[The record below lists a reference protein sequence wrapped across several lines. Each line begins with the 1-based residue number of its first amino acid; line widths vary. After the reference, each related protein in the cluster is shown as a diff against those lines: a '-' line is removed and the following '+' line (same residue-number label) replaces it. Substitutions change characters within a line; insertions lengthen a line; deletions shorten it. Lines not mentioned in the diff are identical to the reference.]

1 MTNGYNTSTKSRSC
15 ENNLDSCGRKVSDE
29 LAISSSSLIDLP
41 TSPLSNHADYDNLD
55 SVIGHQGINEDITVL
70 HQPIARI
77 SNQSQS
83 PISCELDQKTKDEI
97 DAKLKDIDDEYE
109 YNCKNL
115 FSKKKKRIFLLFL
128 FSSTSYFRNS

>member
-55 SVIGHQGINEDITVL
+55 GINNNQEEINGEITTL

-77 SNQSQS
+77 SSQSQS
-83 PISCELDQKTKDEI
+83 PISCEVDQKIKDEI
-97 DAKLKDIDDEYE
+97 DARLKDIDDEYE
-109 YNCKNL
+109 YNCKN
-115 FSKKKKRIFLLFL
+115 
-128 FSSTSYFRNS
+128 

>member
-41 TSPLSNHADYDNLD
+41 TSPISNHADYDNLD
-55 SVIGHQGINEDITVL
+55 GVNNNQEEINGEISIL

-77 SNQSQS
+77 SSQSQS
-83 PISCELDQKTKDEI
+83 PISCEVDQKVKDEI
-97 DAKLKDIDDEYE
+97 DARLKDIDDEYE
-109 YNCKNL
+109 FNCKNS
-115 FSKKKKRIFLLFL
+115 FE
-128 FSSTSYFRNS
+128 